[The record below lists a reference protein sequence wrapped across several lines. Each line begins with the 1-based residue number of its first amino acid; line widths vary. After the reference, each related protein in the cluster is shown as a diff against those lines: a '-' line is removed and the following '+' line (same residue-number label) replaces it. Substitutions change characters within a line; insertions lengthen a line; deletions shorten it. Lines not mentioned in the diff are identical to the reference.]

1 MLWLWGEQ
9 NPDYRQETIRED
21 CQLVLSTGSELEIRQ
36 YPGDDEMTTV
46 ALRDIDHWIMR
57 RIVAG
62 TSIGD
67 AEPWASDPIA
77 YSRN

>member
-1 MLWLWGEQ
+1 M
-9 NPDYRQETIRED
+9 I
-21 CQLVLSTGSELEIRQ
+21 LSIGGELEIRQ

-46 ALRDIDHWIMR
+46 ALRDIDQWIMR

-62 TSIGD
+62 TSIRD
-67 AEPWASDPIA
+67 AEPWASEPIA